1 MGAVSRAPS
10 GGAATRWCGLAGLVA
25 LVAAGCSVELGA
37 AHPWVE
43 VAEEDAFGPA
53 LRAEAAP
60 PPPPGTARSRAP
72 MSVSSLRVVTY
83 NVQYGPEP
91 EAVASAILSVPALRA
106 AEVFLVQEIEAYPS
120 ESGSRTARLASLLGL
135 GYVYVPARQV
145 EDGGTHGLAILSAF
159 PVQNVQRMLLPD
171 AGKGHPRIA
180 MQAEVVVGERR
191 LHVINLHLDTKLNT
205 AERLAHLRPAVID
218 APETTLVAGDF
229 NTSWVEWVGGEL
241 PVLSSSGA
249 SDQAPVVDSYMRA
262 LGFATPTA
270 GSGPTE
276 HMFGFELRLDSM
288 YPRGLEVAYGAVER
302 VGPSDHWP
310 MWMDV
315 TLP

>member
-1 MGAVSRAPS
+1 MGDVS
-10 GGAATRWCGLAGLVA
+10 AARRLSLTGVVA
-25 LVAAGCSVELGA
+25 LAIAGCGVDLGA
-37 AHPWVE
+37 TQPWVP
-43 VAEEDAFGPA
+43 VADDDGFGPA
-53 LRAEAAP
+53 LRAESSAP
-60 PPPPGTARSRAP
+60 PPPGAARSRTPAE
-72 MSVSSLRVVTY
+72 VSSLRVVTY
-83 NVQYGPEP
+83 NVQYGPAP
-91 EAVASAILSVPALRA
+91 EAIAAAILGAPALRGA
-106 AEVFLVQEIEAYPS
+106 DVFLVQEIEAYPA
-120 ESGSRTARLASLLGL
+120 EAGSRAAQLAGLLGL

-145 EDGGTHGLAILSAF
+145 QDGTHGLAILSAF
-159 PVQNVQRMLLPD
+159 PLQNVQRMMLPD

-180 MQAEVVVGERR
+180 MQAEVVVGDRR
-191 LHVINLHLDTKLNT
+191 LHLINLHLDTKLNT

-218 APETTLVAGDF
+218 APQTTLVAGDF
-229 NTSWVEWVGGEL
+229 NTCWVEWVGGEL
-241 PVLSSSGA
+241 PVLSSSSA

-276 HMFGFELRLDSM
+276 HMLGFELRLDSM
-288 YPRGLEVAYGAVER
+288 YPRGLEVTFGGVEH